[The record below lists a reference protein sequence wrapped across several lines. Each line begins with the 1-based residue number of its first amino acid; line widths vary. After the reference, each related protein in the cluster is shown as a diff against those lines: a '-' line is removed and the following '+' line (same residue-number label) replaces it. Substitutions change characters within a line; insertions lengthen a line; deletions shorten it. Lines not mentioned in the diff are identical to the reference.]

1 MAANGIKKV
10 HGPRKVP
17 HIYGHIRVIEWM
29 YISILKLF
37 TLCSLQTTTSLV
49 GYAVVPNARDVLCSL
64 YAKTISVI
72 QSFPKDS
79 AYRRQTEQVVQQ
91 RLQIVQAD
99 SSPEGIER
107 KIGCGQMEELIDQV
121 S

>member
-1 MAANGIKKV
+1 
-10 HGPRKVP
+10 
-17 HIYGHIRVIEWM
+17 M
-29 YISILKLF
+29 YISSYKLF